1 MTVDLRANSDGLT
14 STEWSDEAA
23 TPISVTLE
31 EKYQITLQVRDSV
44 NGTLITGATMDILVG
59 TTSVY
64 SDVVFDDDTNPYIF
78 YLEYDTYTIEF
89 EKDLYVS
96 YAEEK
101 TPNYNEDGADGT
113 YDNEIAWTIN
123 MTTITESLADYQVL
137 TNFVYDENNDVLHA
151 SVYMERR
158 GQQVL
163 SDAVRTLQTCTLEI
177 YDSTDTTSPMY
188 TTSRSSPQDESI
200 GVYWF
205 TITNA
210 VTSEGFQSGRT
221 YFAKI
226 SIVYGAGGTS
236 NVTYT
241 DSTTFDIGVT
251 ARLKEWTEDIQE
263 EVADVKTDIATA
275 ATATQTVVGT
285 AQTSIESVVSTT
297 ASTTQDTVASET
309 SSAVTTIQSAISST
323 ESTLEDTIA
332 AEGSSRILNQESY
345 IRQNDSLTIRYKTT
359 TDLKPTI
366 TVYDA
371 TNTIQVSGAT
381 MTEGVSGSGIY
392 EYTVTFSYGTGEHT
406 IICQESTL
414 GTLDGINIEVITT
427 DLEDISATAT
437 TTMAQLMDID
447 TDQMELLSTS
457 ITDINKV
464 ISGIIG
470 NIDELAELSTKVS
483 ELADKT
489 SEAIYGE
496 LEVAMEKL
504 KEINEGQGIKIEEM
518 YEMSEDQ
525 STDVDYIKNKAL
537 EIKALVELSQEILTR
552 TSDEPIVKTWME
564 SAGLPGE
571 ETGLEEESETEESE
585 IETEE
590 APKSEL
596 ELELEKLENLLGTE

>member
-1 MTVDLRANSDGLT
+1 
-14 STEWSDEAA
+14 
-23 TPISVTLE
+23 
-31 EKYQITLQVRDSV
+31 
-44 NGTLITGATMDILVG
+44 
-59 TTSVY
+59 
-64 SDVVFDDDTNPYIF
+64 
-78 YLEYDTYTIEF
+78 
-89 EKDLYVS
+89 
-96 YAEEK
+96 
-101 TPNYNEDGADGT
+101 
-113 YDNEIAWTIN
+113 
-123 MTTITESLADYQVL
+123 
-137 TNFVYDENNDVLHA
+137 
-151 SVYMERR
+151 MERR